1 MSMSLKYLVTLAAIF
16 VPTSVFAA
24 KQYWDRSLTIL
35 LAEGKEDCYFLPNI
49 KATQEVDVEYQ
60 VRIYFWYFLYAEF
73 YFCILPRM
81 INELPSW
88 ESIFYPIVL
97 HIWIYNMLVDIMFN
111 WLYLTKQK
119 YYIRLHIDGCKHPSK
134 PNYKLTNGFS
144 TTHYLCHHLLQKDV
158 DMIKVTLNILR

>member
-16 VPTSVFAA
+16 LPTSVFAA

-49 KATQEVDVEYQ
+49 KQTQEVDVEYQ

-88 ESIFYPIVL
+88 ESIFYPTVFCIFEYTRCL
-97 HIWIYNMLVDIMFN
+97 LISCLIDYTLRNKSTHR
-111 WLYLTKQK
+111 WL
-119 YYIRLHIDGCKHPSK
+119 
-134 PNYKLTNGFS
+134 
-144 TTHYLCHHLLQKDV
+144 
-158 DMIKVTLNILR
+158 

>member
-49 KATQEVDVEYQ
+49 KQTQEVDVEYQ

-88 ESIFYPIVL
+88 ESIFYPTAFL
-97 HIWIYNMLVDIMFN
+97 HI
-111 WLYLTKQK
+111 
-119 YYIRLHIDGCKHPSK
+119 
-134 PNYKLTNGFS
+134 
-144 TTHYLCHHLLQKDV
+144 
-158 DMIKVTLNILR
+158 